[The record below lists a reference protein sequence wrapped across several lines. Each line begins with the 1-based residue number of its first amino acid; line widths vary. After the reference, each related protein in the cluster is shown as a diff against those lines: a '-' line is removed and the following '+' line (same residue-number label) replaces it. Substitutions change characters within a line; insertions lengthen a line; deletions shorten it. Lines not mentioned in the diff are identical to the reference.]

1 MCNAMIAA
9 AAGVHVHLST
19 FWYIDKWMKHG
30 MVEDDR
36 LKILSIDEFE
46 ACSYEWLEGV

>member
-1 MCNAMIAA
+1 
-9 AAGVHVHLST
+9 
-19 FWYIDKWMKHG
+19 MKHG